1 VHVIDRQDV
10 DAEVF
15 LVFCALKRHL
25 EPVLE
30 DNVRLTSAVPASMR
44 HSAPWTARRA
54 SGRIGA
60 PATGAGEEERLDFN
74 LSTLLIVALIAVA
87 APLIAELPIGLRL
100 PIVVL
105 EIALGSAVGPHGLG
119 LARAEGVLGFLGILG
134 MTFLFFLAGL
144 EIDFERIRG
153 RPLALA
159 GAGWLLSLAL
169 AAGTVALLN
178 AMQFVRAPIMV
189 TIALTTTAIGTLLP
203 ILRDAGELETPFG
216 SFVLAAGAVGELGP
230 ILAISLVLTHDTS
243 RWTQTG
249 FMLGFVMIASTAVL
263 VALRVHPPAAVA
275 LFARTMHASSQL
287 PVRICIMLLVGLV
300 TLADT
305 FGLDMILGAFAA
317 GLIVGLANR
326 VGPDTGPTLHHKL
339 DAIGFGFLIPIF
351 FVTSGIGFDV
361 ASLVASPA
369 AMLRVPVFLLLF
381 LLIRGAPVLLYARAL
396 GRADLLPL
404 ALYSATALPL
414 VVAITELGVSTGRMR
429 KDNAAALVGAAML
442 SVLIF
447 PLAAMALR
455 ARAGARERAGH
466 GVR

>member
-1 VHVIDRQDV
+1 MDSEARFGENWRAR
-10 DAEVF
+10 DAG
-15 LVFCALKRHL
+15 
-25 EPVLE
+25 
-30 DNVRLTSAVPASMR
+30 ASR
-44 HSAPWTARRA
+44 
-54 SGRIGA
+54 
-60 PATGAGEEERLDFN
+60 AGEEERLDLN

-169 AAGTVALLN
+169 AAGTVAFL
-178 AMQFVRAPIMV
+178 AAIGFARAPIMMA
-189 TIALTTTAIGTLLP
+189 IALTTTAIGTLLP
-203 ILRDAGELETPFG
+203 ILRDDGELETPFG
-216 SFVLAAGAVGELGP
+216 GFVLAAGAVGELGP
-230 ILAISLVLTHDTS
+230 ILAVSLLLTHDTS

-249 FMLGFVMIASTAVL
+249 LMLGFVMIASIAVL
-263 VALRVHPPAAVA
+263 LALRVHPPAAVA
-275 LFARTMHASSQL
+275 LFSRTMHASSQL
-287 PVRICIMLLVGLV
+287 PVRICILLLVGLV
-300 TLADT
+300 TLAGT
-305 FGLDMILGAFAA
+305 FGLDVILGAFAA

-326 VGPDTGPTLHHKL
+326 VGPDTERTLHHKL

-361 ASLVASPA
+361 ASLFASPA
-369 AMLRVPVFLLLF
+369 ALLRVPVFLLLF
-381 LLIRGAPVLLYARAL
+381 LVIRGAPALLYTRAL
-396 GRADLLPL
+396 GRGDLLPL

-414 VVAITELGVSTGRMR
+414 VVAITELGVGTGRMR
-429 KDNAAALVGAAML
+429 KDNAAALVGAAIL

-447 PLAAMALR
+447 PLAALALR
-455 ARAGARERAGH
+455 ARARARAGRS
-466 GVR
+466 VR